1 MREIVL
7 PQFPWDQLAPYGA
20 KARAYRD
27 GIVDLSI
34 GTPVDSTPEVIQQA
48 LRDHA
53 DAPGYPTVVGI
64 DGLRT
69 AIIKSFSATH
79 HVTGLEHEN
88 VLATIGSKELVG
100 VLPTLLGIERGDTIV
115 IPELA
120 YPTYAVAA
128 KFAQAN
134 VVAADDLSA
143 LGSAPISLVW
153 INSPS
158 NPTGK
163 VLSKAQLRELIEQA
177 RSRGAIV
184 ASDECYLDLY
194 YDDNR
199 PASILDPDVCGG
211 SFDNLLALHS
221 LSKRSNFAGY
231 RGGFAAGDQRLISQL
246 VEVRKH
252 LGFLIPT
259 PVQYAMIAAYTD
271 TEHVG
276 AQRDRYARRR
286 AVLRPALETAGFKID
301 ESAAG
306 LYLWVTRGTDCWDTV
321 EFLANRGILAAPGS
335 FYGLA
340 GSQHVRIAMTAT
352 DAAIANAAARL
363 SS

>member
-20 KARAYRD
+20 KARSHPD
-27 GIVDLSI
+27 GIIDLSI
-34 GTPVDSTPEVIQQA
+34 GTPVDSTPEVVQRA
-48 LRDHA
+48 LREHA

-64 DGLRT
+64 AELRT
-69 AIIKSFSATH
+69 AIVDSFAAVH
-79 HVTGLEHEN
+79 QIQGLTDDN
-88 VLATIGSKELVG
+88 ILATIGSKELVG
-100 VLPTLLGIERGDTIV
+100 VLATLLGIERGDTIV

-120 YPTYAVAA
+120 YPTYAVAGQ
-128 KFAQAN
+128 FAQAT
-134 VVAADDLSA
+134 VVASDDLA
-143 LGSAPISLVW
+143 AIEPGPISLVW

-163 VLSKAQLRELIEQA
+163 VLSKEQLRAVVEQA

-194 YDDNR
+194 YDDER
-199 PASILDPDVCGG
+199 PASILDPEVCRG

-231 RGGFAAGDQRLISQL
+231 RGGFAAGDSKLISRLI
-246 VEVRKH
+246 EIRKH

-259 PVQYAMIAAYTD
+259 PVQHAMIAAYND
-271 TEHVG
+271 TAHV
-276 AQRDRYARRR
+276 AEQRERYRRR
-286 AVLRPALETAGFKID
+286 REVLRPALEAAGFQID

-306 LYLWVTRGTDCWDTV
+306 LYLWATRGTECWDTV
-321 EFLANRGILAAPGS
+321 DFLAARGILAAPGV
-335 FYGLA
+335 FYGPT

-352 DAAIANAAARL
+352 DAHVHSAATRL
-363 SS
+363 TN